1 MQKKTMKAHILVVFG
16 YVLVLGFA
24 LYIVAFP
31 VVDGITPRSYVNM
44 VVADT
49 WKMREQIAKKI
60 STGDP
65 LSDTGKFYSLAG
77 EGTMP
82 IDFGWIT
89 EKGSIVI
96 YNKQYGVVL
105 IQEPVKNEKGVAWSF
120 IIYPD
125 DLKVRVYMP

>member
-1 MQKKTMKAHILVVFG
+1 
-16 YVLVLGFA
+16 
-24 LYIVAFP
+24 
-31 VVDGITPRSYVNM
+31 
-44 VVADT
+44 
-49 WKMREQIAKKI
+49 
-60 STGDP
+60 
-65 LSDTGKFYSLAG
+65 
-77 EGTMP
+77 MP